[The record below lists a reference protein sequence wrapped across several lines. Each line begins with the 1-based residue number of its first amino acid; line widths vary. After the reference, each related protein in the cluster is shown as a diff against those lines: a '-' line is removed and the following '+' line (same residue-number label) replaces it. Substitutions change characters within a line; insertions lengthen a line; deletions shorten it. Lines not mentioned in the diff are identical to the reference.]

1 MAIKNLESEFLR
13 LRKSTNDEIEKKAR
27 IRSNALLLSLKNATP
42 IDTGKAAASW
52 NLQYNAPFQ
61 GTSAF
66 VRNNDF
72 ATIKSDVHYM
82 EYLNAGSS
90 QQAPARF
97 IERIALNYGAPVGT
111 IVTKNSSEV
120 R

>member
-1 MAIKNLESEFLR
+1 
-13 LRKSTNDEIEKKAR
+13 
-27 IRSNALLLSLKNATP
+27 
-42 IDTGKAAASW
+42 
-52 NLQYNAPFQ
+52 
-61 GTSAF
+61 
-66 VRNNDF
+66 
-72 ATIKSDVHYM
+72 M